1 MFQEYARMLPLI
13 YVEELTLEDALKD
26 VDFADFLHTHVTTVK

>member
-1 MFQEYARMLPLI
+1 MLPLI

-26 VDFADFLHTHVTTVK
+26 LNFADFLHHMLKV

>member
-1 MFQEYARMLPLI
+1 MLPLI

-26 VDFADFLHTHVTTVK
+26 VNFADFLHYTYSNC

>member
-1 MFQEYARMLPLI
+1 MLPLI

-26 VDFADFLHTHVTTVK
+26 VNFADFLHSMLKV

>member
-1 MFQEYARMLPLI
+1 MLPLI

-26 VDFADFLHTHVTTVK
+26 VNFADFVHTHVPTVE

>member
-1 MFQEYARMLPLI
+1 MLPLI

-26 VDFADFLHTHVTTVK
+26 VNFADFVHSMLKV